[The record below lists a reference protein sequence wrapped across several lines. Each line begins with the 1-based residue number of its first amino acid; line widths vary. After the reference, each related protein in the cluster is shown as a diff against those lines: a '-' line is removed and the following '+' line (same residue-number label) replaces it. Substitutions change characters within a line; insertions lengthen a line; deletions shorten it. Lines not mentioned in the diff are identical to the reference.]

1 MTTAPIRPLLWVP
14 RVLGIGLALFLAV
27 FALDAFGPDKTFIQ
41 GLPGFSVHL
50 VPSFAVLALVL
61 LSWRRELVGAV
72 TFIGLSFAY
81 AYWARHH
88 LSWIL
93 AISGP
98 LLIVGLLF
106 LLSWTQRTRSRAAV

>member
-1 MTTAPIRPLLWVP
+1 MTTAPSRPLLWIP

-41 GLPGFSVHL
+41 ALPGFVVHL
-50 VPSFAVLALVL
+50 VPAFAVLTLVL
-61 LSWRRELVGAV
+61 LSWRWELVGAI
-72 TFIGLSFAY
+72 TLIGLSLAY

-93 AISGP
+93 GISGP
-98 LLIVGLLF
+98 LLIVGLFF